1 MTFDERTFDE
11 RISIKT
17 PEGLE
22 IELNLAGLGSRIA
35 AAVVD
40 GVALAVMLVL
50 AAFGMF
56 GLADRMASPLLA
68 LGIGWLIV
76 LLITIGY
83 FVAFE
88 VFNDGRTP
96 GKSMFSIQVV
106 GIDGEPVGFG
116 PSVVRNLLRLVDLF
130 PALPVLGAISILASD
145 RNQRLGDLAA
155 RTIVIRNTKTGADEP
170 SLTRPDPETAA
181 WDVSGVD
188 DHDLELARRF
198 LARRADLTDEK
209 RTELAGDIAG
219 RLRRKVPGAGQEA
232 SDEWLVEQVVAV
244 KVARQNG

>member
-1 MTFDERTFDE
+1 MTFDE

-40 GVALAVMLVL
+40 ALALGVMLVL

-68 LGIGWLIV
+68 IGIGWLIA

-88 VFNDGRTP
+88 VFNNGRTP

-130 PALPVLGAISILASD
+130 PALPILGAISILASD

-155 RTIVIRNTKTGADEP
+155 RTIVIREAKPGSDEHP
-170 SLTRPDPETAA
+170 LPGPDLETTA

-188 DHDLELARRF
+188 THDLELARRF
-198 LARRADLTDEK
+198 LARRADLTDAK
-209 RTELAGDIAG
+209 RTELAAQIAE
-219 RLRRKVPGAGQEA
+219 RLRRKVPGVREG

-244 KVARQNG
+244 KLARQKG

>member
-1 MTFDERTFDE
+1 MTFDE

-35 AAVVD
+35 AAVLD
-40 GVALAVMLVL
+40 AIALAILLALAV
-50 AAFGMF
+50 FGMF

-68 LGIGWLIV
+68 IGIGWLIA

-88 VFNDGRTP
+88 VFNGGRTP
-96 GKSMFSIQVV
+96 GKSVFSIQVV

-130 PALPVLGAISILASD
+130 PALPILGAISILASD

-155 RTIVIRNTKTGADEP
+155 RTIVIRTNTPDAPDP
-170 SLTRPDPETAA
+170 SLPVIDPRTTS

-188 DHDLELARRF
+188 QHDLDLARRF
-198 LARRADLTDEK
+198 LARRADLTNEK
-209 RTELAGDIAG
+209 RNELAGEIAG
-219 RLRRKVPGAGQEA
+219 RLRQKVPGTDEGA
-232 SDEWLVEQVVAV
+232 SDEWIVEQVVAV